1 MRFLSL
7 RRLGLAACFLL
18 CSIGCGSSNGSAGG
32 GGGDSGGGGA
42 GGACDVADVNACLD
56 LLNCCRLVVT
66 NPVFFQS
73 CESVAL
79 LCDADRCAQVLAGYK
94 ICSEID
100 L

>member
-1 MRFLSL
+1 MRFLAL
-7 RRLGLAACFLL
+7 GRLCLAACLL
-18 CSIGCGSSNGSAGG
+18 FSSLGCGSSDTNAGG
-32 GGGDSGGGGA
+32 VGGDSGGGGA

-56 LLNCCRLVVT
+56 LLNCCRLILT

-79 LCDADRCAQVLAGYK
+79 LCNADRCERVLAGYK

>member
-1 MRFLSL
+1 MDKGETSNLDFCFVLL
-7 RRLGLAACFLL
+7 FLL
-18 CSIGCGSSNGSAGG
+18 FFLDGFGG
-32 GGGDSGGGGA
+32 DDSGGGGA

-56 LLNCCRLVVT
+56 LLNCCRLILT

-79 LCDADRCAQVLAGYK
+79 LCDADRCERVLAGYK